1 MLSGISGKYFSAV
14 MLLLLCSF
22 GIPLSAQT
30 AASPSLSREIQQGMV
45 TVMSENK
52 EYAALKANADSIRK
66 QLETLQEKLLAQNP
80 EFKKLVDERRNLQK
94 AIFEAARA
102 NKPEAEIVASRNR
115 LREVTWQLEKIL
127 SGSAEYIRLALKLN
141 VSLAEMNW
149 TFQKVLATSS
159 DPRVLKFIEAVE
171 KTVGNSI
178 AYSARNLPK
187 ADVKGSDEYK
197 AAIAGIEKYRQ
208 DPVRYK
214 VMMEQ
219 YCNPLRQKMEWCAAK
234 DPAIREMNRK
244 LSLARTELFWKKALL
259 EEKNPDLTW
268 KVRTFPASPEFRTQ
282 EGIKKYNLMNKEL
295 IKVIQADPEYA
306 KLEKKEQNLR
316 KEHRKALD
324 GFAAKSSAPEAVEF
338 RKALALLEEVNK
350 TASSGKTK

>member
-1 MLSGISGKYFSAV
+1 MSSEISGKNFITV
-14 MLLLLCSF
+14 MLLFLCSF

-30 AASPSLSREIQQGMV
+30 ASSPSLSREIQQGMV
-45 TVMSENK
+45 TVISENK
-52 EYAALKANADSIRK
+52 EYEAVKASADSIRT
-66 QLETLQEKLLAQNP
+66 QIEALQEKLLAQNP
-80 EFKKLVDERRNLQK
+80 EFKKLADERRNLQK
-94 AIFEAARA
+94 TLMDAART
-102 NKPEAEIVASRNR
+102 NKPETEMIPSRDR

-127 SGSAEYIRLALKLN
+127 SGSAEYVQLTMKLN
-141 VSLAEMNW
+141 AALAEMNLI
-149 TFQKVLATSS
+149 FQKVLATSS

-171 KTVGNSI
+171 KTVGDSI

-219 YCNPLRQKMEWCAAK
+219 YCNPLRQKMEWCAGK
-234 DPAIREMNRK
+234 TPAIREMNRK

-259 EEKNPDLTW
+259 EGKTPDLTW
-268 KVRTFPASPEFRTQ
+268 KVKTFPASPEFRTPD
-282 EGIKKYNLMNKEL
+282 GIKKYNAMNKEL
-295 IKVIQADPEYA
+295 IKAIQSDPEYA
-306 KLEKKEQNLR
+306 KLEKKEQDLR

-338 RKALALLEEVNK
+338 RKALALLDEVNK
-350 TASSGKTK
+350 KASVGKTK

>member
-22 GIPLSAQT
+22 SVPLSAQT
-30 AASPSLSREIQQGMV
+30 EAPPSPSRDIQQGMV

-52 EYAALKANADSIRK
+52 EYAAVKANADSIRT
-66 QLETLQEKLLAQNP
+66 QIETLQEKLIAQNP
-80 EFKKLVDERRNLQK
+80 ELKKLFDERQTLQK
-94 AIFEAARA
+94 TIIEATRA
-102 NKPEAEIVASRNR
+102 NKPETEILPSRNR
-115 LREVTWQLEKIL
+115 LREVTWQLEKIF
-127 SGSAEYIRLALKLN
+127 SGSAEYVRLAMKLN
-141 VSLAEMNW
+141 AALAKMNW

-159 DPRVLKFIEAVE
+159 DPRVLKFIETME
-171 KTVGNSI
+171 KTVGDYI

-187 ADVKGSDEYK
+187 ADVKGTDEYK

-208 DPVRYK
+208 DPARYK
-214 VMMEQ
+214 TMMEQ
-219 YCNPLRQKMEWCAAK
+219 CCNPLRQKMEWCAGK

-244 LSLARTELFWKKALL
+244 LSLTRTELFWRKALL
-259 EEKNPDLTW
+259 EEKNPELTW
-268 KVRTFPASPEFRTQ
+268 KVRTFPTSPDFRAP
-282 EGIKKYNLMNKEL
+282 EGIKKYNAMNKEL
-295 IKVIQADPEYA
+295 VQAIQSDPEYS
-306 KLEKKEQNLR
+306 KLEKMEQNLR

-350 TASSGKTK
+350 TVPSGKTK